1 MNSARLL
8 IEFETIIH
16 SSPYGG
22 LTELDFNGIKLFEEK
37 DATNEPDY
45 FIQLIVD
52 IVNLLCLCVGFSIN
66 RSGIYCI
73 GFIGKYL
80 FSSYLKKQKSR
91 MLNLILKI
99 FSFVHYF
106 LFL

>member
-1 MNSARLL
+1 MNSARLP

-22 LTELDFNGIKLFEEK
+22 LTGLDFNGIKLFEEK

-52 IVNLLCLCVGFSIN
+52 IVNLLCLCVGFSIFTLIEIGYISMISLKN
-66 RSGIYCI
+66 IYFRFTRRNARVECKADK
-73 GFIGKYL
+73 F
-80 FSSYLKKQKSR
+80 
-91 MLNLILKI
+91 
-99 FSFVHYF
+99 
-106 LFL
+106 

>member
-1 MNSARLL
+1 MNSVRLP

-22 LTELDFNGIKLFEEK
+22 LTGLDFNGIKLFEEK

-52 IVNLLCLCVGFSIN
+52 IVNLLCLCVGFSIFALIEVGYIVLVSLKNIYFRLIRRN
-66 RSGIYCI
+66 RRVEC
-73 GFIGKYL
+73 
-80 FSSYLKKQKSR
+80 
-91 MLNLILKI
+91 
-99 FSFVHYF
+99 
-106 LFL
+106 